1 MASGQHIYDLTLLLD
16 PAVEAE
22 RREQI
27 VADIADLI
35 DRTGEF
41 IGRHDWGSRQTA
53 YEVRKKAEADYH
65 LIQFRGENE
74 LLEQLDH
81 NLKITDGVLRHR
93 IIKLRPGTPDPPDLR
108 PSATPT
114 TAPPAE
120 PAAGRA
126 LDSLT
131 SSASFRARALC
142 LRARDASRSG
152 SALSRRRPA
161 QLP

>member
-114 TAPPAE
+114 TFPGAICRRWRP
-120 PAAGRA
+120 G
-126 LDSLT
+126 
-131 SSASFRARALC
+131 SASA
-142 LRARDASRSG
+142 
-152 SALSRRRPA
+152 RRRRRA
-161 QLP
+161 AATAWCRRATAMS

>member
-41 IGRHDWGSRQTA
+41 IGRHDWGTRQTA
-53 YEVRKKAEADYH
+53 FEVRKKAEADYH

-93 IIKLRPGTPDPPDLR
+93 IITLRPGTPDPPALR
-108 PSATPT
+108 PAATAVP
-114 TAPPAE
+114 E
-120 PAAGRA
+120 PVAVEE
-126 LDSLT
+126 
-131 SSASFRARALC
+131 
-142 LRARDASRSG
+142 
-152 SALSRRRPA
+152 
-161 QLP
+161 

>member
-27 VADIADLI
+27 VADVADLI

-41 IGRHDWGSRQTA
+41 IGRHDWGTRATT

-74 LLEQLDH
+74 LLQQLDH

-108 PSATPT
+108 PSATAVAEAPAAPAAP
-114 TAPPAE
+114 APP
-120 PAAGRA
+120 PAAEA
-126 LDSLT
+126 V
-131 SSASFRARALC
+131 
-142 LRARDASRSG
+142 
-152 SALSRRRPA
+152 PA
-161 QLP
+161 EEL